1 MKDCGF
7 IVTNNDL
14 VPVDMN
20 SDTSI
25 KEYYTIL
32 DYISMYKLNIKEAM
46 DKVLKKQNENELLY
60 NKFNR
65 YMYGLKQIRI
75 WLKEETEEG
84 KRNLLRNMKN
94 SAKEDIDKILL
105 KRLQNKRFI
114 DETLKQIHTMNDDLA
129 KLEYELLRRS
139 KNGTR

>member
-1 MKDCGF
+1 MKDCG
-7 IVTNNDL
+7 IIDINNDL
-14 VPVDMN
+14 VPVDMS

-84 KRNLLRNMKN
+84 KRNLLRKMKN

-129 KLEYELLRRS
+129 KLEYELLRRR

>member
-1 MKDCGF
+1 MKDCG
-7 IVTNNDL
+7 IIDINNDL
-14 VPVDMN
+14 VPVDMS

-84 KRNLLRNMKN
+84 KRNLLRKMKN